1 MRGSNKYI
9 IDNTVTLK
17 LYNSSY
23 KVYRKSRGKSME
35 DGSLRIRVV

>member
-9 IDNTVTLK
+9 IDNRVTLK

-23 KVYRKSRGKSME
+23 KVYKKFRGKSMV
-35 DGSLRIRVV
+35 DGLLRIRVE